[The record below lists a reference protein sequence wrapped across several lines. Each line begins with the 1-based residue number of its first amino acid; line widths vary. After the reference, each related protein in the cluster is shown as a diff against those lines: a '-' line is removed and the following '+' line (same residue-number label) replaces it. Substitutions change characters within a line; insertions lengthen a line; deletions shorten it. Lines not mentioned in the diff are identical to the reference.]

1 MMMHG
6 LATPKFQTVTYGSQ
20 HIKQE
25 TIERIQTGMEGCT
38 SNSSAVGTGVG
49 LLHAECYSHSRYIIH

>member
-6 LATPKFQTVTYGSQ
+6 LATPKFETVTYVSQ

-25 TIERIQTGMEGCT
+25 TREKFQTGIEGCN
-38 SNSSAVGTGVG
+38 SNFSAVGTGVG
-49 LLHAECYSHSRYIIH
+49 LLHADCYSHSRYIIH